1 MASLKE
7 IVIMADNVYSS
18 AKILS
23 KNEEVQKYELGTF
36 INSQSET
43 NVITNSNS
51 VLDDREINGR
61 VDPVLVEVRNLTA
74 KLNEI
79 SLKVSNIENDGIKG
93 KDVDAQVIQA
103 IKDLKNY
110 AAFFEQATFQMET
123 KLLKTSISIAQKIIS
138 IEVGENSSK
147 IAKQTITHLLDKI
160 KTASKI
166 QIHLNPK
173 DYEIL
178 KGQLNLE
185 PFIELKSDANVTA
198 GGVVIASDLGNFD
211 GNIDSKVSSMLDSLD
226 LII

>member
-1 MASLKE
+1 
-7 IVIMADNVYSS
+7 MADNVYSS

-43 NVITNSNS
+43 NVVTNSNS

-61 VDPVLVEVRNLTA
+61 VDPVLIEVRNLTA

-178 KGQLNLE
+178 KVQLNLE

>member
-1 MASLKE
+1 
-7 IVIMADNVYSS
+7 MADNVYSS

-23 KNEEVQKYELGTF
+23 KNENTEKYELGNF
-36 INSQSET
+36 INSKVEN
-43 NVITNSNS
+43 NVVTTSNTI
-51 VLDDREINGR
+51 LDDREINGR
-61 VDPVLVEVRNLTA
+61 TDPVLIEIRNLSE
-74 KLNEI
+74 KINEI
-79 SLKVSNIENDGIKG
+79 SQKVTSIENDGIKG
-93 KDVDAQVIQA
+93 KDIDAQVVQA
-103 IKDLKNY
+103 IRDLKHY

-160 KTASKI
+160 KTASKV

-178 KGQLNLE
+178 KAQLTLE
-185 PFIELKSDANVTA
+185 PFIELHQDANVTA

-211 GNIDSKVSSMLDSLD
+211 GNIEAKVASMLESLD
-226 LII
+226 LVI

>member
-1 MASLKE
+1 
-7 IVIMADNVYSS
+7 MADNVYSS
-18 AKILS
+18 AKILT
-23 KNEEVQKYELGTF
+23 KNEEVQKYELGNF
-36 INSQSET
+36 INNKIEDNLVSKSST
-43 NVITNSNS
+43 

-61 VDPVLVEVRNLTA
+61 TDPLLIEIRNLST
-74 KLNEI
+74 KINEI
-79 SLKVSNIENDGIKG
+79 SQKVTSIENDGIKG
-93 KDVDAQVIQA
+93 KDIDAQVVQA
-103 IKDLKNY
+103 IRDLKHY

-160 KTASKI
+160 KTASKV

-178 KGQLNLE
+178 KAQLTLE
-185 PFIELKSDANVTA
+185 PFIELHQDANVTA

-211 GNIDSKVSSMLDSLD
+211 GNIEAKVTSMLESLD
-226 LII
+226 L

>member
-1 MASLKE
+1 
-7 IVIMADNVYSS
+7 MADNVYSS
-18 AKILS
+18 AKILT
-23 KNEEVQKYELGTF
+23 KNEEVQKYELGNF
-36 INSQSET
+36 INNKIEDNLVSKSST
-43 NVITNSNS
+43 

-61 VDPVLVEVRNLTA
+61 TDPLLIEIRNLST
-74 KLNEI
+74 KINEI
-79 SLKVSNIENDGIKG
+79 SQKVTSIENDGIKG
-93 KDVDAQVIQA
+93 KDIDAQVIQA
-103 IKDLKNY
+103 IRDLKHY

-147 IAKQTITHLLDKI
+147 IAKQTITHLLAKI
-160 KTASKI
+160 KTASKV

-185 PFIELKSDANVTA
+185 AFIELHQDANVTA

-211 GNIDSKVSSMLDSLD
+211 GNIESKVSSMLESLD
-226 LII
+226 LVI

>member
-1 MASLKE
+1 MVSLKE

-23 KNEEVQKYELGTF
+23 KNEEVQKYELGNF
-36 INSQSET
+36 INSQVDN
-43 NVITNSNS
+43 NVVSNANTI
-51 VLDDREINGR
+51 LDDREINGR
-61 VDPVLVEVRNLTA
+61 VDPVLIEVRNLTA

-79 SLKVSNIENDGIKG
+79 SQKVDSIESDGIKG
-93 KDVDAQVIQA
+93 KDIDAQVIQA
-103 IKDLKNY
+103 IRDLKHY

-178 KGQLNLE
+178 KVQLNLE